1 MLRALF
7 GGLFLAL
14 RRLPVA
20 FVLYFTN
27 LLFAVVI
34 VVPLLPALIDDAGPT
49 PRALAERLDLEFLVD
64 FLFHR
69 RGVIDAVGTA
79 AGAGALAMI
88 LLQCFLAGGVL
99 TLARDS
105 RERFSLGRFMQGAG
119 RWFFPFFRLLPF
131 LALWLFALYWVN
143 RGLNLGFE
151 KLFEEEH
158 REKWALGMAV
168 VKQALVVLFWFFGS
182 VVLDFARVRAVAL
195 EDRRML
201 LGFLAG
207 LNFVLRHFLST
218 LCLSGFLA
226 LLGLAFLGGYL
237 WLAHVG
243 LEASRW
249 LAPLTIG
256 LQQALVLVQHFLRV
270 WRASSQMIFF
280 QLSRRD
286 EEMAPAVI
294 LGPTAD
300 PADAPIS

>member
-14 RRLPVA
+14 RRLPVS

-27 LLFAVVI
+27 LLLAVVI
-34 VVPLLPALIDDAGPT
+34 VAPLVPALIEDAGPT

-69 RGVIDAVGTA
+69 RGVIESVGTA
-79 AGAGALAMI
+79 AGVGALAMVVV
-88 LLQCFLAGGVL
+88 QCFLAGGVL
-99 TLARDS
+99 TLARDP
-105 RERFSLGRFMQGAG
+105 RERFSLGMFMLGAG
-119 RWFFPFFRLLPF
+119 RWFLPFLRLLPF

-143 RGLNLGFE
+143 RALNLGFE
-151 KLFEEEH
+151 RLFEEEH
-158 REKWALGMAV
+158 REKWALGMAG
-168 VKQALVVLFWFFGS
+168 VKQALVLLFWFFGS

-195 EDRRML
+195 GDRRML

-207 LNFVLRHFLST
+207 LNFVLRHFFST

-226 LLGLAFLGGYL
+226 LLGVAFFAGYL
-237 WLAHVG
+237 WLVHVG
-243 LEASRW
+243 LGASRW
-249 LAPLTIG
+249 LALTTVA

-270 WRASSQMIFF
+270 WRASSQMILF

-286 EEMAPAVI
+286 EESAPATV
-294 LGPTAD
+294 LDPTG
-300 PADAPIS
+300 APIA